1 MYNLSDIVLDTT
13 FIKTAQHMHSQVSVK
28 IHCNWQKK
36 YATTKEKM
44 EGQTSMKTEESWV
57 AYILYLM
64 MMMMMMIY

>member
-13 FIKTAQHMHSQVSVK
+13 FINTARHMHSQVSVQ

-36 YATTKEKM
+36 CTTTREKT
-44 EGQTSMKTEESWV
+44 EGQTSMETEESWV

-64 MMMMMMIY
+64 MMTTIY